1 MQVER
6 SRAERKPRF
15 RPFPAIILQNEPDST
30 RARAPKA
37 HRPTCPA
44 ESRERRHPPQPS
56 QKNRQKLPFASM
68 LFLCQHS
75 HYVSANSKPLL
86 YLFRVYDI
94 FYTLLFLIIFFC
106 SLILDVPCLY
116 HQPTAKLPISSFPP
130 LVPPLLQPSHS
141 RRASSPRRVFSDS
154 PFSLPFFLLPRFINS
169 IVLLIYHHP
178 FVCRYN
184 IIIGNIIPSLLMQ
197 LLFSIALPFAI
208 LFSLSLSLS
217 PS

>member
-1 MQVER
+1 
-6 SRAERKPRF
+6 
-15 RPFPAIILQNEPDST
+15 
-30 RARAPKA
+30 
-37 HRPTCPA
+37 
-44 ESRERRHPPQPS
+44 
-56 QKNRQKLPFASM
+56 M

-130 LVPPLLQPSHS
+130 LVSLLLRPSHS
-141 RRASSPRRVFSDS
+141 RRVSSPRRV
-154 PFSLPFFLLPRFINS
+154 PPTHLSLPLSLLSRFINS

-197 LLFSIALPFAI
+197 LLFSIALP
-208 LFSLSLSLS
+208 SLSFFFFLPFLIHRIISFARRPREKHYRETRERTYERTHEWMNRHAAVCYTKWVS
-217 PS
+217 AID

>member
-1 MQVER
+1 M
-6 SRAERKPRF
+6 
-15 RPFPAIILQNEPDST
+15 QNEPIQHVHALPKLIT
-30 RARAPKA
+30 PRVPRNRATY
-37 HRPTCPA
+37 H
-44 ESRERRHPPQPS
+44 PQPS

-130 LVPPLLQPSHS
+130 LVSLLLRPSHS
-141 RRASSPRRVFSDS
+141 RRVSSPRRVS
-154 PFSLPFFLLPRFINS
+154 PTHLSLPLSLLSRFINS

-197 LLFSIALPFAI
+197 LLFSIALP
-208 LFSLSLSLS
+208 SLSFFSFF

>member
-1 MQVER
+1 MHALPKLITPRVPR
-6 SRAERKPRF
+6 NRA
-15 RPFPAIILQNEPDST
+15 T
-30 RARAPKA
+30 Y
-37 HRPTCPA
+37 H
-44 ESRERRHPPQPS
+44 PQPS

-130 LVPPLLQPSHS
+130 LVSLLLRPSHS
-141 RRASSPRRVFSDS
+141 RFLPSPGTSDS
-154 PFSLPFFLLPRFINS
+154 PFSPSLSLLSRFINS

-197 LLFSIALPFAI
+197 LLFSIALP
-208 LFSLSLSLS
+208 SLSLFSSFLS
-217 PS
+217 